1 MFARTLDALALSLAP
16 GALRFAAVPRLR
28 ALDRPPPDH
37 LTAFYLYLSLG
48 SALGSLFWMI
58 WKTRREGEESLKHL
72 RDVIE
77 SRNAQMREALSA
89 FKLEVAKSYAAV
101 SNLKDLESRLV
112 GHLLRIESKLDVTA
126 LKTEA
131 LKAKE

>member
-1 MFARTLDALALSLAP
+1 MPDFSIDFIWWITVVDIPALA
-16 GALRFAAVPRLR
+16 G
-28 ALDRPPPDH
+28 
-37 LTAFYLYLSLG
+37 
-48 SALGSLFWMI
+48 LFWMI
-58 WKTRREGEESLKHL
+58 WRTRKDGDSANQHL

-77 SRNAQMREALSA
+77 TRNSQLREALSA
-89 FKLEVAKSYAAV
+89 FKLEVAKTYAAI
-101 SNLKDLESRLV
+101 SDLKDLENRLV